1 MRGSTDGREP
11 ASGGGSAAAPRG
23 ELLHAPDCY
32 MDKIAGSSELIGEIS
47 LGAGA
52 SYNIEAACSALG
64 KNSSELKVVVMDRPR
79 HIELIKELKEY
90 NVDIRLIGDGDVS
103 AALDAADPN
112 SEIDM
117 LMGIGAAPEGV
128 ITATALRG
136 LNAPFEGRLVFKNE
150 GHRERAEKMID
161 GDIEKIWDRDELC
174 SSNDA
179 IFIGTGVC
187 DGRTN
192 GVKRGENGKYIVQS
206 EIIDVHNN
214 EHKILTS
221 ER

>member
-1 MRGSTDGREP
+1 M
-11 ASGGGSAAAPRG
+11 ASQGNMNDVTGANYADWTNPEYYS
-23 ELLHAPDCY
+23 
-32 MDKIAGSSELIGEIS
+32 GSSVD
-47 LGAGA
+47 ARNNRK
-52 SYNIEAACSALG
+52 YQTNQAA
-64 KNSSELKVVVMDRPR
+64 EKV
-79 HIELIKELKEY
+79 
-90 NVDIRLIGDGDVS
+90 
-103 AALDAADPN
+103 
-112 SEIDM
+112 
-117 LMGIGAAPEGV
+117 
-128 ITATALRG
+128 G

-192 GVKRGENGKYIVQS
+192 GVKKDENGKYIVQS